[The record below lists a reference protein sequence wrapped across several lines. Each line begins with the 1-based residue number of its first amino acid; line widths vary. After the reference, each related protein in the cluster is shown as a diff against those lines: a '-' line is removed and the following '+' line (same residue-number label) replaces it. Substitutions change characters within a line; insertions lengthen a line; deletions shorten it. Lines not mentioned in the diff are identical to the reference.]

1 MKFIAE
7 TNGLHNEVNEVSRF
21 KERIDLESSW
31 RSEQIHVNGDI
42 DYSSEV
48 KEPVD
53 REPVG

>member
-1 MKFIAE
+1 MK
-7 TNGLHNEVNEVSRF
+7 VNEVSRF

-31 RSEQIHVNGDI
+31 RSEQIHVNGDV
-42 DYSSEV
+42 DYSGEV